1 MRATAAADGGGSSS
15 DRARSGPPAHHLRR
29 EADECAVGLGAYE
42 QRLVAIRPEIAVS
55 RKEKENETISSVSV
69 IAPSSAFASYAKK
82 DKLGLI
88 LELIGLVSVV
98 RRQRF
103 VMGRPVPSS
112 RSKRDIAVYHPPF
125 S

>member
-1 MRATAAADGGGSSS
+1 MRRRSGCVRAK
-15 DRARSGPPAHHLRR
+15 ARSNSPGNRCLKKGER
-29 EADECAVGLGAYE
+29 ERDNYY
-42 QRLVAIRPEIAVS
+42 
-55 RKEKENETISSVSV
+55 SSVSV

-103 VMGRPVPSS
+103 VMGRPAPSS